1 MSGTDLNGKSHTYYG
16 SILFTEE
23 TADKEVDEQGYLS
36 LSYTFSNIPMGTDYV
51 IEEEKCNRYLLT
63 NVISEDENVTVTKLE
78 DAVYEK
84 EKKNTDFYKI
94 TVNLKEK
101 PTGTRIIFQNEK
113 VRNDDFSH
121 TSFVE
126 NRIPLIQE

>member
-1 MSGTDLNGKSHTYYG
+1 
-16 SILFTEE
+16 
-23 TADKEVDEQGYLS
+23 
-36 LSYTFSNIPMGTDYV
+36 MGTDYV
-51 IEEEKCNRYLLT
+51 IQEEKCNRYLLT
-63 NVISEDENVTVTKLE
+63 NVTSTDENVTITKLE

-84 EKKNTDFYKI
+84 EKKNSDFFKV

-101 PTGTRIIFQNEK
+101 PTGTMVTFQNEK

-126 NRIPLIQE
+126 NNIPLGSI